1 MSLRLFLLRHA
12 ETDWN
17 RERRYQ
23 GWQDIPLCEA
33 GRIQAE
39 AAARRLSGSRLA
51 AVWSS
56 PQQRARD
63 TAAAIASPHGLEVH
77 THEAFKEMGF
87 GPWEGLTVDEA
98 RARFPDSYQ
107 AWTEAPHVATWPGA
121 ESLAQVRGRVLD
133 HRAQGSADAAAHGRQ
148 DLPARRGGAE
158 ARRRGAAV
166 RRLPEVGVPR
176 DRDVRLRIFRRALA
190 GDGCGA
196 AGADVQA
203 RGPRERPLARAPRGR
218 DAADRASKRPLSR
231 STSLNIR
238 S

>member
-33 GRIQAE
+33 GRVQAE

-98 RARFPDSYQ
+98 RARFPDAYQ
-107 AWTEAPHVATWPGA
+107 AWDETPHVATWPGA
-121 ESLAQVRGRVLD
+121 ESLVQ
-133 HRAQGSADAAAHGRQ
+133 
-148 DLPARRGGAE
+148 
-158 ARRRGAAV
+158 
-166 RRLPEVGVPR
+166 
-176 DRDVRLRIFRRALA
+176 
-190 GDGCGA
+190 
-196 AGADVQA
+196 VQA
-203 RGPRERPLARAPRGR
+203 RVLAGLDELRAAHAGQTVCLVAHGISSRVLVLEALGLGLDRLWSLQLSSTGISELEFRDDWTAVHRMNTLVHLDRVPAARP
-218 DAADRASKRPLSR
+218 
-231 STSLNIR
+231 
-238 S
+238 